1 MKQILILSFVL
12 SAFYICAEK
21 PYIKDAEPG
30 FLEIGYER
38 VLNRDSTRPNK
49 KLIDNTILR
58 IGKNKSLFCGVK
70 QLWNDSLVRINREAY
85 SAALFA
91 ALDKDKGNPNNLID
105 FGGSYLRYTYK
116 NYPEGMV
123 TECDFFDLGYLRY
136 EEPWEKPQWEITDSV
151 KDCLG
156 YSCLY
161 ATTNF
166 RGRKW
171 EAWFAPEIP
180 ISDGPWK
187 LCGLPG
193 IILEARDSTGTY
205 SFTAHSIRQENIADV
220 GFMGYKNYEKTT
232 RDKYF
237 ESWWK
242 FKHSNFAAKMR
253 AAFMERNGKTPE
265 PLVAPSKKKL
275 NYDMEE
281 TNYNHKL

>member
-1 MKQILILSFVL
+1 MRAICLLFLCFAV
-12 SAFYICAEK
+12 YVCAEN

-30 FLEIGYER
+30 FLEIGYTR
-38 VLNRDSTRPNK
+38 ILHWDLTRPNK
-49 KLIDNTILR
+49 QYKDDVALR
-58 IGKNKSLFCGVK
+58 VGKNKSMFYGTK
-70 QLWNDSLVRINREAY
+70 NLWDDSLLRINKPLHDKVLRKSLEGTDPENIFKLGGHYHAY
-85 SAALFA
+85 V
-91 ALDKDKGNPNNLID
+91 
-105 FGGSYLRYTYK
+105 YK
-116 NYPEGMV
+116 SYPESMV
-123 TECDFFDLGYLRY
+123 TECNYFDITFWRY
-136 EEPWEKPQWEITDSV
+136 EEPWEKPHWEITDSV
-151 KDCLG
+151 KYCLG

-220 GFMGYKNYEKTT
+220 GFMGYMDYEKVT

-253 AAFMERNGKTPE
+253 AAFLERNGKTPE